1 MNTSSE
7 RALCIANTMMSSG
20 AMTVNKNNNNYNYN
34 CYTGRKINIKKT
46 VKRMHYS
53 QATEV
58 VAKQKVGVIV
68 HYMAHYMVVV
78 EMLRNNILPD
88 DWLELIS
95 LLKANPFP
103 RPVVYRTQF

>member
-20 AMTVNKNNNNYNYN
+20 AMTVNNNNNNYNYN
-34 CYTGRKINIKKT
+34 CYTGRKISIKKT

-58 VAKQKVGVIV
+58 VAKQNVGVIV
-68 HYMAHYMVVV
+68 HYMAHYMAHYMVVV

-88 DWLELIS
+88 DWL
-95 LLKANPFP
+95 
-103 RPVVYRTQF
+103 